1 LTWVGLPKSFWK
13 IVAKI
18 DGLAGGVSEAIW
30 AAVRQDHFLCISL
43 AA

>member
-1 LTWVGLPKSFWK
+1 LPKSFSK

-30 AAVRQDHFLCISL
+30 GADAGRGIGQTTFCSSL